1 MRRVKLVGV
10 AAVVWAV
17 LAGWA
22 DAMVYVPMTFK
33 ALVTE
38 ARVIV
43 VGRVTGTDAQWTDGR
58 RNIETLVTI
67 DAEQYL
73 KGDMGRSLTIR
84 VPGGQ
89 VGPYLSLMPGA
100 PRFSPGDQVVL
111 FLAGDGPAIPHV
123 LGLGQGVFRVVT
135 SATSGARTVIPELLT
150 ASSAGAVAIVRG
162 DPARRPSPL
171 DRFAADVRALAAVAQ
186 APGAPA
192 R

>member
-1 MRRVKLVGV
+1 MRRVKFLG
-10 AAVVWAV
+10 AAALLWTM
-17 LAGWA
+17 LPGWA

-43 VGRVTGTDAQWTDGR
+43 VGRVTATDAQWTDGR
-58 RNIETLVTI
+58 RSIETLVTI

-111 FLAGDGPAIPHV
+111 FLAGDGPSIPHV

-135 SATSGARTVIPELLT
+135 SAPSGARTVIPELLT
-150 ASSAGAVAIVRG
+150 AAGAGAVAIVRG
-162 DPARRPSPL
+162 DPARRPAPL
-171 DRFAADVRALAAVAQ
+171 DRFAADVRALAA
-186 APGAPA
+186 APPVQGAPA

>member
-1 MRRVKLVGV
+1 MRRAKVLGVTV
-10 AAVVWAV
+10 AAWAI

-43 VGRVTGTDAQWTDGR
+43 VGRVAGTDAQWTDGR
-58 RNIETLVTI
+58 RSIETLVTI
-67 DAEQYL
+67 DVEQYL
-73 KGDMGRSLTIR
+73 KGDMGRSVTIR

-100 PRFSPGDQVVL
+100 PRFAPGDQVVL
-111 FLAGDGPAIPHV
+111 FLAGDGPTIPHV
-123 LGLGQGVFRVVT
+123 LALGQGVFRVVT
-135 SATSGARTVIPELLT
+135 DAASGARTVIPELLT
-150 ASSAGAVAIVRG
+150 AASAGAVAVVRG
-162 DPARRPSPL
+162 DPARRPAPL
-171 DRFAADVRALAAVAQ
+171 DRFSADVRALAA
-186 APGAPA
+186 GATA